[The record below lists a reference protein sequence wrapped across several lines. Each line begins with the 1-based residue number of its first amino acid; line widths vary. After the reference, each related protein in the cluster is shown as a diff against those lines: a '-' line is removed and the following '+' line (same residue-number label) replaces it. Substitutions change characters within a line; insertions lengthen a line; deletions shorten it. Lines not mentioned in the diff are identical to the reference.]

1 MADPVHMT
9 NAITN
14 LLDNANKY
22 STDVPEIKVGTY
34 NDSNGIVISIED
46 NGIGIAQE
54 NQILVFKNLYR
65 VPTGNIYNRDKGFGI
80 GLYYVK
86 TIVEAHGGHIK
97 LKSEIGKGSRFDIYL
112 PYLTKSS
119 DNYEESYKT

>member
-22 STDVPEIKVGTY
+22 SPDVPEIKVGTY
-34 NDSNGIVISIED
+34 NDSNGIVISVED
-46 NGIGIAQE
+46 SGIGIAQE
-54 NQILVFKNLYR
+54 NQVLVFKNLYR
-65 VPTGNIYNRDKGFGI
+65 VPTGNIYNREKGFGI

-112 PYLTKSS
+112 PFLSKSS
-119 DNYEESYKT
+119 DKNEEAHKT